1 MRNIYIPLCVAA
13 ACLVLPAC
21 AMTKSA
27 VDPQSQVS
35 VTRSFKDGTAAR
47 AIKARMLRVEGFDL
61 NDVDVDVINGVVLL
75 SGAAPRDVDKVE
87 AERIAWSAPGV
98 SNVGNEIYIGESLGL
113 GGKTRDEL
121 IETSVQTRMAT
132 SNNVRNL
139 NYTVATRNSVVYL
152 MGVARNETELAEA
165 ARLASITR
173 GVKGVVSYVTLAD
186 DMPNSYAGQRPNV
199 VAGGSPY
206 MSQSTSQAYTPPA
219 PSYTAPSEGEDLSYW
234 GEPIADTAPPSASGA
249 PMSAPI
255 DPNAPLPFRPG
266 GGTELDPD
274 ALSSGEPIYRDP
286 YTGEII
292 ELPPGTKVVPY
303 QPSTPGGLGAGGTPP
318 PGFAALDN
326 GGNVIAVATEFKPIE
341 ATETRTVTFTPVE
354 PLAAPDSIEPTPVY
368 VPQHAP
374 QANVIWDGEKWVIA
388 Q

>member
-1 MRNIYIPLCVAA
+1 MRNIYLSLSVAA

-87 AERIAWSAPGV
+87 AERIAWSAPGIN
-98 SNVGNEIYIGESLGL
+98 NVGNEIYIGESLGL

-121 IETSVQTRMAT
+121 IETSVQTRLAA

-152 MGVARNETELAEA
+152 MGVARDEAELAEA

-199 VAGGSPY
+199 VADGSPY
-206 MSQSTSQAYTPPA
+206 VSQSTSQPYIAPAA
-219 PSYTAPSEGEDLSYW
+219 PSMDEDLSYW
-234 GEPIADTAPPSASGA
+234 GEPIADTAPPSMPSA

-255 DPNAPLPFRPG
+255 DPSAPLPFRPG

-274 ALSSGEPIYRDP
+274 ALNSGEPIYRDP

-303 QPSTPGGLGAGGTPP
+303 QPSTPGGLGAGGRPP
-318 PGFAALDN
+318 PGFAALDAS
-326 GGNVIAVATEFKPIE
+326 GNIVAVATEFKPIAASE
-341 ATETRTVTFTPVE
+341 SRTIIMQPAQSI
-354 PLAAPDSIEPTPVY
+354 AAPVIIEPAPVY
-368 VPQHAP
+368 VPQQAP
-374 QANVIWDGEKWVIA
+374 QDNVVWDGEKWVIA

>member
-1 MRNIYIPLCVAA
+1 MTKLYLSLSVAA

-27 VDPQSQVS
+27 VDPKSQVS

-61 NDVDVDVINGVVLL
+61 NDVDVDVINGIVLL

-98 SNVGNEIYIGESLGL
+98 ANVGNEIYIGQSLGL
-113 GGKTRDEL
+113 AGKTKDEL
-121 IETSVQTRMAT
+121 IETSVQTRLAT

-152 MGVARNETELAEA
+152 MGVARNETELGEA

-186 DMPNSYAGQRPNV
+186 DMPNSYAGQRPSA
-199 VAGGSPY
+199 VADGSPY
-206 MSQSTSQAYTPPA
+206 MSQSTSQNYSAPAA
-219 PSYTAPSEGEDLSYW
+219 PSTGEDLSFW
-234 GEPIADTAPPSASGA
+234 GSPIADTAPPSNTGA

-266 GGTELDPD
+266 GGVELDPD
-274 ALSSGEPIYRDP
+274 ALNSGEPIYRDP

-303 QPSTPGGLGAGGTPP
+303 QPSSPGGLGAGGKPP

-326 GGNVIAVATEFKPIE
+326 GGNIIAVATEFKPIE
-341 ATETRTVTFTPVE
+341 TPQTRTIIFQPAEVTPE
-354 PLAAPDSIEPTPVY
+354 PAPVY
-368 VPQHAP
+368 VPQQAP
-374 QANVIWDGEKWVIA
+374 QDNIVWDGEKWVIA
-388 Q
+388 P

>member
-1 MRNIYIPLCVAA
+1 MTKLYLSLSVAA

-61 NDVDVDVINGVVLL
+61 NDVDIDVINGVVLL

-152 MGVARNETELAEA
+152 MGVARDEAELAEA

-173 GVKGVVSYVTLAD
+173 GVKSVVSYVTLAD

-199 VAGGSPY
+199 VADGSPY
-206 MSQSTSQAYTPPA
+206 ISQSTA
-219 PSYTAPSEGEDLSYW
+219 PSYTPPSYSAPSASEDLSYW
-234 GEPIADTAPPSASGA
+234 GDPIADTAPPSATGA

-274 ALSSGEPIYRDP
+274 ALNSGEPIYRDP

-303 QPSTPGGLGAGGTPP
+303 QPSSPGGLGAGGRPP

-326 GGNVIAVATEFKPIE
+326 GGNIIAVATEFVPIA
-341 ATETRTVTFTPVE
+341 ATETRTITFAPAEPIAAPAVVE
-354 PLAAPDSIEPTPVY
+354 PAPVY
-368 VPQHAP
+368 VPQQAP
-374 QANVIWDGEKWVIA
+374 QANIVWDGEKWVVS